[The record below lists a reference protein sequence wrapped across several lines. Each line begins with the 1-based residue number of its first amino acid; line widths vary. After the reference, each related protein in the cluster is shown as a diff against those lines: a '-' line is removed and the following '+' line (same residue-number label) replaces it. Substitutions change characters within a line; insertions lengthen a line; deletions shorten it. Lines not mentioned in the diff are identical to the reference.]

1 MISLSHC
8 VSMAVA
14 SLKSSKLRSGLT
26 ALGIIIGIA
35 AVITTFTLGDSVTNY
50 VNSEMDQGP
59 PYIEIYSNRERI
71 FYQQQ
76 AELVQNTAGV
86 RDVAIEW
93 GAYGTIRAG
102 NEEKNHTVIGTNE
115 SLADILEI
123 SLMDGRFLSDKD
135 SNVAVV
141 GKSVAIDN
149 FRNDIGV
156 RSTIDISVYNYETEE
171 YVTESFQV
179 IGIAGSDTEFG
190 YTYGQTTVFI
200 PIKKMQEMT
209 GRDDFNVMTA
219 VVDSPEIINATEDEI
234 TRRLARNLGVSERNL
249 EEDSKV
255 PFTTFN
261 KVEMLEQMRS
271 LTRTLQYFLVGI
283 GGISLV
289 VGAVGIMNIMIVT
302 VTERTKEIGTLKA
315 LGYSAKDVLMMFVV
329 ESIIISILGGLVGTV
344 AGLLLAY
351 LLTLLLGMPMGL
363 PVSSILAGVGLSIL
377 VGVLAGAQPSYRAAK
392 MNPVD
397 ALRDL

>member
-35 AVITTFTLGDSVTNY
+35 AVITTFTLGDSMTNY
-50 VNSEMDQGP
+50 INSEMDQGP
-59 PYIEIYSNRERI
+59 PYIEIHSTKSRI
-71 FYQQQ
+71 FYSQQM
-76 AELVQNTAGV
+76 ELVKNTPGV
-86 RDVAIEW
+86 EDVAAEW
-93 GAYGTIRAG
+93 GASGIVRFG
-102 NEEKNHTVIGTNE
+102 NEVKNETVIGTNE
-115 SLADILEI
+115 SYADILQVN
-123 SLMDGRFLSDKD
+123 LLDGKFLSDKD
-135 SNVAVV
+135 TNVAVV

-156 RSTIDISVYNYETEE
+156 RGSIDISIFNYDTQE

-179 IGIAGSDTEFG
+179 IGIIGYETELG
-190 YTYGQTTVFI
+190 YSSGQSVIFI
-200 PIKKMQEMT
+200 PIHKMQEMT
-209 GRDDFNVMTA
+209 GRNDFNTMTA
-219 VVDSPEIINATEDEI
+219 VVESPDTINATEDEI
-234 TRRLARNLGVSERNL
+234 EMRLARNLGVSERDL
-249 EEDSKV
+249 DDESKV

-261 KVEMLEQMRS
+261 KVEMLEQISS

-283 GGISLV
+283 GGISLI

-315 LGYSAKDVLMMFVV
+315 LGYSAKDVLMMFVI
-329 ESIIISILGGLVGTV
+329 ESIIISVIGGIIGTIF
-344 AGLLLAY
+344 GLIMAY
-351 LLTLLLGMPMGL
+351 IMTTLLGMPMGF
-363 PVSSILAGVGLSIL
+363 PISSIAAGAGLSIL